1 MKLGK
6 TKILGSL
13 ADSSKNIDQE
23 KVTGYYIALIEAE
36 SIAFE
41 KRSFLIEL
49 HKPDDLYE
57 IIKEIKQKNLLVY
70 EYVIVE

>member
-1 MKLGK
+1 M
-6 TKILGSL
+6 
-13 ADSSKNIDQE
+13 
-23 KVTGYYIALIEAE
+23 TGYYIALIEAE